1 MGVGYWGRSF
11 LMKLFYK
18 TQREL
23 ALSINKMVDAYWN
36 DELNEE
42 AFIRNVRSLYKNNPE
57 KMMKKDEFTTVLKQ
71 QCGKRRLEVI
81 EKIIM
86 IDVNG
91 EVKTSI

>member
-1 MGVGYWGRSF
+1 MGVGYGGRSF

-57 KMMKKDEFTTVLKQ
+57 KMI
-71 QCGKRRLEVI
+71 KRMHLLRFLNNNV
-81 EKIIM
+81 
-86 IDVNG
+86 
-91 EVKTSI
+91 VKEDSK

>member
-1 MGVGYWGRSF
+1 
-11 LMKLFYK
+11 MKLFYK

-57 KMMKKDEFTTVLKQ
+57 KMI
-71 QCGKRRLEVI
+71 KRMHLLRFLNNNV
-81 EKIIM
+81 
-86 IDVNG
+86 
-91 EVKTSI
+91 VKEDSK